1 MNADQGDRL
10 AGEGAA
16 PLDPA
21 EQARW
26 NAVATHTAEAADA
39 IATGDAEGVAAAFAA
54 LRQTPVDLERVLNA
68 LHVPTDAG
76 EWAPALERI
85 LRRIPDGWGRWI
97 SCGPGWYPILARLD
111 HRLAVIDPGYVVQ
124 QVKEKFGGLRCYTE
138 PSAPP
143 CCRAWE
149 ATHALPDPGDD
160 QADEEWAE
168 AFGDHQDSPEHAAGS
183 EARASRQAS
192 MNAEI
197 TRAEAEA
204 ATTCELTGAPGCLM
218 VTKSGWYRTLAPE
231 AGAAEGYRP
240 VQR

>member
-10 AGEGAA
+10 AGEGAV

-26 NAVATHTAEAADA
+26 NAVAAHTADAADA
-39 IATGDAEGVAAAFAA
+39 IATGDAEGLAAALTA
-54 LRQTPVDLERVLNA
+54 LRQTPVDLERVVNA
-68 LHVPTDAG
+68 LHIPTDAG
-76 EWAPALERI
+76 EWGPALERI

-111 HRLAVIDPGYVVQ
+111 TRLANIDPGYVVH
-124 QVKEKFGGLRCYTE
+124 QVKEKFGGLRYYTE
-138 PSAPP
+138 PSPPP
-143 CCRAWE
+143 CCGAWD
-149 ATHALPDPGDD
+149 ATHPFSGPDDD
-160 QADEEWAE
+160 RACE
-168 AFGDHQDSPEHAAGS
+168 AWDDAFAAHQDSPEHAAGS
-183 EARASRQAS
+183 EAMASRQKA

-204 ATTCELTGAPGCLM
+204 ATTCELTGAPGCPM
-218 VTKSGWYRTLAPE
+218 VTKGGWYRTLAPE